1 MLCPNCGEEVEV
13 LVPVDAGL
21 KLRIQTDGSLS
32 DIPLEICNA
41 CIKKLSKSLSQG
53 AILRKNAQAKEQNRL
68 VLWRSRVSLVKQAKT
83 YMKKKSFS
91 DAAVTYEKYL
101 RVLEIVYDKKSGELT
116 PDLFNN
122 EARRSEMT
130 VIASV
135 YWDLMRIY
143 DTSPKHIERL
153 DKSGDK
159 LAAFARFTPIYTSI
173 IRRAEAEVRNA
184 KNPKSFKKFLSRAK
198 TLRSRCFIA
207 TSAFGYDCPTVQI
220 LCRFRDE
227 FLLNYYLGRLF
238 INIYYLVAPNLAREL
253 DRFKFFKPLIRIILL
268 CLGYIIGYF
277 MPPEHQFEKQL
288 FGSTLKN

>member
-1 MLCPNCGEEVEV
+1 MTLICPNCGEEVES
-13 LVPVDAGL
+13 LRPVDAGL
-21 KLRIQTDGSLS
+21 KLRIQTDGALNN
-32 DIPLEICNA
+32 IPLEICVN
-41 CIKKLSKSLSQG
+41 CVKKLSKSLSQG

-68 VLWRSRVSLVKQAKT
+68 MLWRSRVNLVKQAKT
-83 YMKKKSFS
+83 YMNKKNFS

-101 RVLEIVYDKKSGELT
+101 RILEIVYDKKSGELI

-153 DKSGDK
+153 DRAADK
-159 LAAFARFTPIYTSI
+159 LAAFARFTPIFTSI
-173 IRRAEAEVRNA
+173 LRRAESEVRNA
-184 KNPKSFKKFLSRAK
+184 NNPKSFKRFLSRAQ

-207 TSAFGYDCPTVQI
+207 TSAFEYESPTVQI

-227 FLLNYYLGRLF
+227 ILLKFYFGKLF
-238 INIYYLVAPNLAREL
+238 INSYYLIAPSLAHRL
-253 DRFKFFKPLIRIILL
+253 DQFSFFKPLIRVILSIVGAL
-268 CLGYIIGYF
+268 ISPFLATDS
-277 MPPEHQFEKQL
+277 QL
-288 FGSTLKN
+288 NRHKELI

>member
-1 MLCPNCGEEVEV
+1 MICPNCGEEAES
-13 LVPVDAGL
+13 LSPVDAGL
-21 KLRIQTDGSLS
+21 KLRLQSNGELQN
-32 DIPLEICNA
+32 IPLEICSK

-53 AILRKNAQAKEQNRL
+53 ALLRKNAQAKEQNRL
-68 VLWRSRVSLVKQAKT
+68 MLWRSRVNLVKQAKT

-101 RVLEIVYDKKSGELT
+101 RVLEIVYDKKAGELT

-153 DKSGDK
+153 DKSGEK

-173 IRRAEAEVRNA
+173 LRRAEAEVRNA
-184 KNPKSFKKFLSRAK
+184 QNPKSFKKFLSRAQ

-207 TSAFGYDCPTVQI
+207 TSAFNYESPTVLI

-227 FLLNYYLGRLF
+227 FLLNFSLGRIL
-238 INIYYLVAPNLAREL
+238 INLYYFFAPACARGL
-253 DRFKFFKPLIRIILL
+253 DRLSLFKPLIRVILSG
-268 CLGYIIGYF
+268 LGHLISLF
-277 MPPEHQFEKQL
+277 LTPESQSDKHL
-288 FGSTLKN
+288 L